1 MTVSFNIEYRTSWG
15 EEVRIAGLLPESI
28 PMHTTDGIY
37 WTADVE
43 LEVPKEGMTINYSY
57 QIEQNQIIIRKE
69 WDSFPRRLFLS
80 GNSKK
85 KYQIKDCWKNIPEQ
99 LYYYSS
105 AFTEALLAHPD
116 RAEIPPCHRK
126 GLVIKAYAPRI
137 NKDYCLAIC
146 GNQKALGNWDPD
158 KAIPMSDA
166 NFPEW
171 QIELDAS
178 KLKFPLEYK
187 FILYHKEE
195 KKADCWEN
203 NPNRYLA
210 DPELKTNETLVIS
223 DRYAYFDIPV
233 WKGAGIAIPVFS
245 LKSENSF
252 GVGDFGDLK
261 RMIDWAVSTQQK
273 VIQILP
279 INDTTMTHAW
289 TDSYPY
295 NSISIY
301 AFHPMYVDIKQMGTL
316 KDKSAAAKFNKKQKE
331 LNGLPA
337 MDYEAVNQTKWE
349 YFRLIFK
356 QEGEKVLAS
365 GEFGEFF
372 DANKEW
378 LQPYAVFSYL
388 RDAFQTPNFRE
399 WPRHSVYN
407 AQDIEKMC
415 RPESVDYPHIA
426 LYYYI
431 QFHLHL
437 QLVAATKYA
446 REHGVVLK
454 GDIPIGIS
462 RNSVEAW
469 TEPYYFNLNGQ
480 AGAPPDDFSVNGQN
494 WGFPTYNWD
503 VMEKDGYRWWMKRFQ
518 KMSEYFD
525 AYRIDHILGF
535 FRIWEIPMHAV
546 HGLLGQFIPSI
557 PMSREE
563 IESYGL
569 PFREEYLI
577 PYIHESFLGQ
587 VFGPHTDYVKQTFL
601 LPAEAPGIYHM
612 KPEFATQREVESFFA
627 GKNDENSLWIRDGLY
642 TLISDVLFVPD
653 TKEKDKYHPRIGIQR
668 DFIFRSLN
676 EQEQNAFNRLY
687 DQYYYHRHNE
697 FWRQQA
703 MKKLPQLTQSTRML
717 VCGEDL
723 GMIPDCVSSVMNDL
737 RILSLEI
744 QRMPKNPMYEFGYLN
759 EYPYRSVCTIS
770 THDMST
776 LRGWWEEDYLQT
788 QRYYNTM
795 LGHYGTAP
803 TVATPELCE
812 EVVRN
817 HLKSNSILCILSLQD
832 WLSID
837 GKWRNPNVQ
846 EERINVPS
854 NPRNYWR
861 YRMHLTL
868 EQLMKAEELN
878 DKIRELIKY
887 TGRAPKK

>member
-116 RAEIPPCHRK
+116 RAEIPPCHKK

-301 AFHPMYVDIKQMGTL
+301 AFHPMYADIKQMGTL

-372 DANKEW
+372 NANKEW

-569 PFREEYLI
+569 PFRKEYLI

-612 KPEFATQREVESFFA
+612 KPEFTTQREVESFFA

-676 EQEQNAFNRLY
+676 ELEQNAFNKLY
-687 DQYYYHRHNE
+687 DQYYYHRHND

-846 EERINVPS
+846 EERINVPA